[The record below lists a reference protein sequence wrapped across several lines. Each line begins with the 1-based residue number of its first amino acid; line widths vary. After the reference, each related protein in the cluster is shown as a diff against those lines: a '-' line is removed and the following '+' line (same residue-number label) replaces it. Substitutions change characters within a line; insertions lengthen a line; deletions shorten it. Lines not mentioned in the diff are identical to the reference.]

1 MSAKYKK
8 IYEELKEAI
17 NDGEYGPGAKLPD
30 ELSLCQIY
38 DCSRMTVKKALD
50 LLVQE
55 GEIFRK
61 QGQGSFVLNK
71 QMVNDPYQ
79 IEEIPV
85 GGFDR
90 ARSHLAKSRILE
102 FKLSFAS
109 SDVAQA
115 LHLKEN
121 DPVYDILRL
130 RLYDGEP
137 TVIEHTFMPVNLIPG
152 INEDVLNHSIYH
164 YIEHDLNLKIASAQ
178 QTNRADVSND
188 LDHEVLGLSDI
199 ERTILEDILSFVST
213 FLIVSIIIVL
223 FTSFVFKPA
232 LIQGK
237 SMYPNFQNGE
247 RGLSNVIGVAMD
259 GISRGDIVLAKTTTE
274 KGEPATVI
282 KRVIALPGETIECK
296 DEQVY
301 INGEALDESAYL
313 DNDYAKDWLAKNGY
327 FNYNFDPVTLKE
339 DEYFLM
345 GDNRPISLDSRDS
358 GPYKKSQI
366 LAKDF
371 LVLYPFEEFGYYS

>member
-55 GEIFRK
+55 GKIFRK

-109 SDVAQA
+109 SDVAKA

-199 ERTILEDILSFVST
+199 EP
-213 FLIVSIIIVL
+213 VL
-223 FTSFVFKPA
+223 V
-232 LIQGK
+232 
-237 SMYPNFQNGE
+237 
-247 RGLSNVIGVAMD
+247 V
-259 GISRGDIVLAKTTTE
+259 
-274 KGEPATVI
+274 
-282 KRVIALPGETIECK
+282 
-296 DEQVY
+296 EQ
-301 INGEALDESAYL
+301 IAYL
-313 DNDYAKDWLAKNGY
+313 DNG
-327 FNYNFDPVTLKE
+327 
-339 DEYFLM
+339 M
-345 GDNRPISLDSRDS
+345 
-358 GPYKKSQI
+358 
-366 LAKDF
+366 
-371 LVLYPFEEFGYYS
+371 PFEYSFCRHRYDKFKFTAFSLNR

>member
-152 INEDVLNHSIYH
+152 INEDVLNHS
-164 YIEHDLNLKIASAQ
+164 D
-178 QTNRADVSND
+178 R
-188 LDHEVLGLSDI
+188 
-199 ERTILEDILSFVST
+199 
-213 FLIVSIIIVL
+213 
-223 FTSFVFKPA
+223 
-232 LIQGK
+232 K
-237 SMYPNFQNGE
+237 S
-247 RGLSNVIGVAMD
+247 VV
-259 GISRGDIVLAKTTTE
+259 
-274 KGEPATVI
+274 
-282 KRVIALPGETIECK
+282 
-296 DEQVY
+296 
-301 INGEALDESAYL
+301 
-313 DNDYAKDWLAKNGY
+313 
-327 FNYNFDPVTLKE
+327 
-339 DEYFLM
+339 
-345 GDNRPISLDSRDS
+345 
-358 GPYKKSQI
+358 
-366 LAKDF
+366 
-371 LVLYPFEEFGYYS
+371 